1 MYLGSRIPKF
11 TFGLNL
17 GVEYKGLDLSVLL
30 QGVAGVTG
38 MLDGFAGWA
47 FRGDGNIQKWQ
58 AEGRFDP
65 ANPTRY
71 PAYPRLED
79 LSNSTTPNIVTS
91 DFWTQDASYIRLKN
105 IQLGYTFPKKCYRQ
119 PKSVICVCMY
129 RQRILFAGTS
139 INPDGT
145 RKSILPETI
154 IRYWQLIHLV

>member
-1 MYLGSRIPKF
+1 M
-11 TFGLNL
+11 
-17 GVEYKGLDLSVLL
+17 EYKGVDLSVLL

-79 LSNSTTPNIVTS
+79 LSNSVTPNIVSS
-91 DFWTQDASYIRLKN
+91 DFWVQDASYIRLRTL
-105 IQLGYTFPKKCYRQ
+105 QLGYTFPARLLKNTPIHKLRLYATATNLLTFTEFKSYSPELTPGSYPESRQ
-119 PKSVICVCMY
+119 YVFGVNVS
-129 RQRILFAGTS
+129 F
-139 INPDGT
+139 
-145 RKSILPETI
+145 
-154 IRYWQLIHLV
+154 

>member
-105 IQLGYTFPKKCYRQ
+105 IQLGYTFPKKMLQAAKISNLRVYVQ
-119 PKSVICVCMY
+119 
-129 RQRILFAGTS
+129 AE
-139 INPDGT
+139 NPLCWNKYGT